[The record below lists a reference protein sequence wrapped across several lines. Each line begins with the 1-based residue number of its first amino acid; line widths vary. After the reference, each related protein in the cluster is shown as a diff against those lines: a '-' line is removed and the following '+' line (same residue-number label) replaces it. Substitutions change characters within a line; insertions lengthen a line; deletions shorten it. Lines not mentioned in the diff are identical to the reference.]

1 MRVGLFLHFFC
12 GRKENME
19 KVAFEDLHKAFKLC
33 LKNKKNK
40 NSTYD
45 FYNNDLYKNL
55 YMLLVEINDRTYQP
69 MPSDCYGVTY
79 PTPREI
85 YAAKFKDRIIQ
96 HFYMMYVEELLEKEL
111 IRNCCSCRKDKG
123 VDYALKQLKDMV
135 IKVSQNGTSDCYF
148 LKIDLSGFFMNIERE
163 TLSKAFYDLIN
174 EKYIG
179 KYKEV
184 LLWLTPIIFLKNPA
198 KDCIKH
204 LEEKFYKLIPERRV
218 LKPDSELGLAIGN
231 LTSQGGANMYL
242 NEFDHY
248 VTENLGFE
256 NYIRYVDDIIVIS
269 DDKTKLINSLAI
281 IKEKLEEKGQHTNDK
296 KTKISTAYY
305 GVPFLGK
312 VTFPY
317 GYQKATKEV
326 CKRTINHAKEL
337 KSDDEYLLE
346 KTNSHVGTLKNF
358 NCNKLIRQYNDEL
371 DDEIKEF
378 VTFNKETNKYVLV
391 EKCV

>member
-1 MRVGLFLHFFC
+1 
-12 GRKENME
+12 ME

-55 YMLLVEINDRTYQP
+55 YMLLVEINDRTYKP

-198 KDCIKH
+198 NDCIKH

-218 LKPDSELGLAIGN
+218 LNPNSKLGLAIGN

-248 VTENLGFE
+248 ITENLGFE

-269 DDKTKLINSLAI
+269 DDKAKLINSLPI

-317 GYQKATKEV
+317 GYQKVTKEV
-326 CKRTINHAKEL
+326 CKRTINHAKKL
-337 KSDDEYLLE
+337 KCDDKYLLE

-358 NCNKLIRQYNDEL
+358 NCNKLIRQYNDKL